1 MEECFYQLIESVKN
15 IFYTQ
20 TLMTITM
27 AIGEVGSEPEDVED
41 QEPLFHLKSAT
52 RMTDGHGQVGN
63 FDF

>member
-1 MEECFYQLIESVKN
+1 
-15 IFYTQ
+15 
-20 TLMTITM
+20 MTITM